1 MPAFDLIFRT
11 SLDDASVSRV
21 IEALDEDSAREAA
34 SHAIAEALDRSEAL
48 VLLDPNGR
56 FTAGA
61 GFWSRRGI
69 YSLVKQRAPA
79 STGPQR

>member
-1 MPAFDLIFRT
+1 MPAFDLTFRT
-11 SLDDASVSRV
+11 SLDDASVSMV
-21 IEALDEDSAREAA
+21 LEALDEDSARKAA
-34 SHAIAEALDRSEAL
+34 SHAIAEALGRSEAL

-61 GFWSRRGI
+61 GFWSRRGV

-79 STGPQR
+79 STRLQR